1 MKILVVGGAG
11 MIGGHAALH
20 LQSLGHDVT
29 ISGRNP
35 PQATT
40 QLARLPYLRGD
51 YVNNTFTKDQ
61 LAAFDAV
68 VFAAGADIR
77 HIPEGADYGDFTLKA
92 NGEAVPAFA
101 KLAKEAG
108 VKRFVHI
115 GSFYPHVAPELMEKD
130 KYIRSRKLAA
140 DGVNALADK
149 NFITCSLDA
158 PFVVGTVPGMSLPMF
173 EAYTAYAEGKLG
185 MPAFGPAGGTNFIS
199 CQSLSEAIAGALLRM
214 ESGKSYLV
222 GDENLPFA
230 TYFGMFFKA
239 AGNDV
244 EVPSKEENHPM
255 LPDNAIFTGRGNFVK
270 YEPDPASVALLGYR
284 RNDIQRAV
292 NEIVAQFGSKRTG
305 DTPAEIALTHAY
317 RRIASIYAK
326 AMDQDGAALLPEI
339 MTNDI
344 IVEGPGFK
352 MDGLAQSQQSPVMLK
367 DMYEKTQH
375 VVHNQ
380 TCELTGQGTATGET
394 YCTAHHI
401 IREKDGQGPTAYTWH
416 IRYQDRLVMEN
427 GKWMLQYRLLVLDW
441 TVMTPV
447 KIGPQH

>member
-1 MKILVVGGAG
+1 MKVLVVGGAG

-40 QLARLPYLRGD
+40 PLARLPYLRGD

-61 LAAFDAV
+61 LVAFDAV

-108 VKRFVHI
+108 VKRFVHV

-149 NFITCSLDA
+149 NFVTCSLDA

-214 ESGKSYLV
+214 ESGKAYLV

-239 AGNDV
+239 AGNNVD
-244 EVPSKEENHPM
+244 VPSKEENHPM
-255 LPDNAIFTGRGNFVK
+255 LPDNAIFTGRGNFVR

-292 NEIVAQFGSKRTG
+292 NEIVAQFGSNRTG
-305 DTPAEIALTHAY
+305 DTPAEIELQQAY
-317 RRIASIYAK
+317 RRLAFTYAK
-326 AMDQDGAALLPEI
+326 AMDHDGAAQLPAI

-344 IVEGPGFK
+344 IIEGPGFK
-352 MDGLAQSQQSPVMLK
+352 MDGLAQAQHSPVNLK
-367 DMYEKTQH
+367 EMYAKTRH
-375 VVHNQ
+375 VVSNQ
-380 TCELTGQGTATGET
+380 TCELTGPGTAIGET
-394 YCTAHHI
+394 YCIAHHVYSDW
-401 IREKDGQGPTAYTWH
+401 KGQGPTDYSWH
-416 IRYQDRLVMEN
+416 IRYQDKLVKEN
-427 GKWMLQYRLLVLDW
+427 GRWKFQHRELVLDW
-441 TVMTPV
+441 TSLTPV
-447 KIGPQH
+447 KMEPQH

>member
-1 MKILVVGGAG
+1 MKVLVIGGTG
-11 MIGGHAALH
+11 MIGGHAALY
-20 LQSLGHDVT
+20 LQGLGHDVT
-29 ISGRNP
+29 ISGRKP

-40 QLARLPYLRGD
+40 PLARMKFLQGD
-51 YVNNTFTKDQ
+51 YVAQTFTKDQ
-61 LAAFDAV
+61 LAPFEAI

-101 KLAKEAG
+101 KLAKESG
-108 VKRFVHI
+108 VKRFVHV

-149 NFITCSLDA
+149 NFVTCSLDA

-199 CQSLSEAIAGALLRM
+199 CQSLSEAIAGALVRM
-214 ESGKSYLV
+214 ESGKAYLV

-239 AGNDV
+239 AGNNVD
-244 EVPSKEENHPM
+244 VPSKEENHPM

-305 DTPAEIALTHAY
+305 TTPAEIELVQAY
-317 RRIASIYAK
+317 RRIGFTYAK
-326 AMDQDGAALLPEI
+326 AMDQDGAALLPDI

-344 IVEGPGFK
+344 VIEGPGFK
-352 MDGLAQSQQSPVMLK
+352 MDGLAQAQHSPVMLK
-367 DMYEKTQH
+367 EMYAKTQH

-380 TCELTGQGTATGET
+380 TVELTGQGTAKGET
-394 YCTAHHI
+394 YCTANHI
-401 IREKDGQGPTAYTWH
+401 YRDWEGKGPTNYIWN
-416 IRYQDRLVMEN
+416 IRYQDRLVMED
-427 GKWMLQYRLLVLDW
+427 GRWKLQHRELVLDW
-441 TVMTPV
+441 TEMTPV
-447 KIGPQH
+447 KMGPQH